1 MLALARIG
9 VGRIRRHARL
19 AVDHCRSLSKNDRPR
34 ALGVYAIGT
43 YAGTFTTVGALLFI
57 WAARSIRAD
66 IQRAS

>member
-1 MLALARIG
+1 MPSI
-9 VGRIRRHARL
+9 VGPSQSIIADL
-19 AVDHCRSLSKNDRPR
+19 FSKNERPR